1 MSLRN
6 ECFNFK
12 KTLETLKAKAKDKKV
27 VERLL
32 LDNESPLIPEVMA
45 VALPPKYV
53 VLTLVYE
60 GKSILTTMWRGLI
73 R

>member
-1 MSLRN
+1 M
-6 ECFNFK
+6 
-12 KTLETLKAKAKDKKV
+12 

>member
-12 KTLETLKAKAKDKKV
+12 KTPDVLEVKVEDKKV

-32 LDNESPLIPEVMA
+32 LNNESPIIPEVMA
-45 VALPPKYV
+45 VALLPKYV
-53 VLTLVYE
+53 VPTLVYE
-60 GKSILTTMWRGLI
+60 GKSILTTMWRCLI
-73 R
+73 K